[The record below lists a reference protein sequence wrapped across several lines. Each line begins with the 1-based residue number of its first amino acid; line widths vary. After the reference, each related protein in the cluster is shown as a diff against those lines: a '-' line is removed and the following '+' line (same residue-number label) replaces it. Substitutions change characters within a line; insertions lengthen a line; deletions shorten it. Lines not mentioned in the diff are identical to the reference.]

1 MSQTNVPPEISGT
14 AQDAQNW
21 ISASDLPEEKK
32 HALLSFT
39 KQFPTLTFF
48 KQERP
53 ATDPQWLRSL
63 GEALLG
69 FVPDDLCWFRF
80 VSFRYSPDRDSL
92 ANSARVEASWYHR
105 LVFDAALGEYD
116 HIFLGD
122 EPVVFVACV
131 LEDLSSLLAV
141 KVGTDGDESIYE
153 FAYSSVDDIGS
164 RQGRVDPS
172 RATRVF
178 DSYPDMLNHF
188 GAIKLGNGEILEVE
202 PAGITYVINSDDCIN
217 CGACAEECPVSCI
230 SESDGVH
237 VIDASAC
244 TGCGECAEICPTR
257 APQQKID

>member
-1 MSQTNVPPEISGT
+1 MSQTNVPPEIPGT

-21 ISASDLPEEKK
+21 ILASDLPEEKK
-32 HALLSFT
+32 HALLCFT

-53 ATDPQWLRSL
+53 ATDPAWLRFL

-92 ANSARVEASWYHR
+92 ANSTRIEASWYHR
-105 LVFDAALGEYD
+105 LVFDADIGEYD
-116 HIFLGD
+116 QIFLGN

-141 KVGTDGDESIYE
+141 KVGTDGDEGVYE
-153 FAYSSVDDIGS
+153 FAFSSVDDIGN
-164 RQGRVDPS
+164 RQGRVDPD
-172 RATRVF
+172 RARRVF
-178 DSYPDMLNHF
+178 DSYPDMLNHL
-188 GAIKLGNGEILEVE
+188 GAIKLGNGEILEVQ
-202 PAGITYVINSDDCIN
+202 PAGITYFINPDDCIN
-217 CGACAEECPVSCI
+217 CGTCAEECPVSCI
-230 SESDGVH
+230 SERDGVH
-237 VIDASAC
+237 VIDADAC
-244 TGCGECAEICPTR
+244 TGCSECAEICPTE